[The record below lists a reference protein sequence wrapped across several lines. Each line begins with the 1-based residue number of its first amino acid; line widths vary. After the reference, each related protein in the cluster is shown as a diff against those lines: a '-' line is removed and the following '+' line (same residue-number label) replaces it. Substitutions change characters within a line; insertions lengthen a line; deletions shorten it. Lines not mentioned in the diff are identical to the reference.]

1 MVESVI
7 RESMVCRKTFIW
19 EFGNWA
25 NHQKIRKQVR
35 GRTVGNRDGDVVRVN
50 MVAERVNHW
59 SNASHW

>member
-7 RESMVCRKTFIW
+7 REVMAWGKTLIW
-19 EFGNWA
+19 EFGNSA

-50 MVAERVNHW
+50 MVAESVNRW

>member
-1 MVESVI
+1 MVESVV
-7 RESMVCRKTFIW
+7 RERMACRKTLIW

-25 NHQKIRKQVR
+25 NHQKIRKQVT

>member
-7 RESMVCRKTFIW
+7 RESMACRKTLIW

-50 MVAERVNHW
+50 MVAEHVNYW